1 MMQGKRQLIVTVTTT
16 ELFFQQ
22 NLILEDQMSPN

>member
-1 MMQGKRQLIVTVTTT
+1 MMQGKRQLIVTVTTA
-16 ELFFQQ
+16 ELFFEQ

>member
-16 ELFFQQ
+16 ESFFEQ